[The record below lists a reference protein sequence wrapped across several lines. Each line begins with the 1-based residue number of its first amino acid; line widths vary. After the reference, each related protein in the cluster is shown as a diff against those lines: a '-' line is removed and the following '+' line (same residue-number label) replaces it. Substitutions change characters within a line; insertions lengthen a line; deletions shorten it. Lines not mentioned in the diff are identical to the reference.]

1 MRVTAADCPQGPP
14 APREPR
20 SHPSP
25 VSITASPVRAPH
37 PPRVRA
43 PWPGAFAAAIARSPL
58 GFVQQAAA
66 AAERAGTDLVRVRA
80 AGRTI
85 VVVTHPELAREV
97 LVTQQR
103 RFGRGYA
110 HQGLRLFLGDGLL
123 TSEDPLHRR
132 QRRLVQPAFHRERI
146 AGYARTMSAAAARWH
161 GRWASLAA
169 EGVRGAADGAGPG
182 EVALDVAAEM
192 NALTLGIAG
201 ETLFGARVEGAA
213 ADVAGA
219 VTAALGIA
227 PLAFLPFGRLALASP
242 LPAARR
248 FRNARARVDRVV
260 LGMIADRRRAR
271 AAGTDDAHDDL
282 LAMLLDATDPE
293 EGVGTMDDAQLRDE
307 VVTLFLAGHETT
319 ASALAWTWHLLA
331 GHPAAQARLHAELDT
346 VLTVP
351 SGSSPNGTT
360 PHGPSLD
367 GQTPNGQ
374 TPDEGSPR
382 LPTFDDLP
390 RLPYARM
397 VVSEAMRLFPPAY
410 AVGRLCLEATTL
422 GGYRVERGWGVL
434 TSPWLAH
441 HDARFWPDP
450 ERFLPERWTA
460 DDAARPRSAYFPF
473 GGGSR
478 ICIGEQFAWT
488 EMTLVLAALARRW
501 AVRPVPGHVVR
512 PRGAVTLRPVHGV
525 RVVLT
530 PRASGSAPASLTGA
544 RPRPRAPG

>member
-1 MRVTAADCPQGPP
+1 MSSAPP
-14 APREPR
+14 P
-20 SHPSP
+20 
-25 VSITASPVRAPH
+25 
-37 PPRVRA
+37 PPRLRA
-43 PWPGAFAAAIARSPL
+43 RWPGAFAAAIVRSPL

-66 AAERAGTDLVRVRA
+66 AAERAGADLVRVRA

-85 VVVTHPELAREV
+85 VVVAHPDLAREV

-110 HQGLRLFLGDGLL
+110 HRGLRLFLGDGLL

-146 AGYARTMSAAAARWH
+146 AGYARAMSAAAERWHARWA
-161 GRWASLAA
+161 RLAA
-169 EGVRGAADGAGPG
+169 AGAGGAEGGAGPG

-213 ADVAGA
+213 ADIAGA
-219 VTAALGIA
+219 VTAALGVA

-248 FRNARARVDRVV
+248 FRDARARVDRVV

-271 AAGTDDAHDDL
+271 AAGADAEPDDL

-293 EGVGTMDDAQLRDE
+293 EGGAAMDDAQLRDE

-331 GHPAAQARLHAELDT
+331 GHPAAQARLHAELDA
-346 VLTVP
+346 VLSAPNAAVP
-351 SGSSPNGTT
+351 NAQQPNGLAPDEPG
-360 PHGPSLD
+360 PHGRA
-367 GQTPNGQ
+367 
-374 TPDEGSPR
+374 PR
-382 LPTFDDLP
+382 TPTFDDLP

-410 AVGRLCLEATTL
+410 AIGRLCLEPTTV
-422 GGYRVERGWGVL
+422 GGCRIERGWGVL

-441 HDARFWPDP
+441 HDARVWPEP
-450 ERFLPERWTA
+450 ERFLPERWAA
-460 DDAARPRSAYFPF
+460 DDAARPRAAYFPF

-478 ICIGEQFAWT
+478 LCIGEQFAWT

-512 PRGAVTLRPVHGV
+512 ARGAVTLRPANGV

-530 PRASGSAPASLTGA
+530 PRAAPAPGAGAAAGVHAGA
-544 RPRPRAPG
+544 R